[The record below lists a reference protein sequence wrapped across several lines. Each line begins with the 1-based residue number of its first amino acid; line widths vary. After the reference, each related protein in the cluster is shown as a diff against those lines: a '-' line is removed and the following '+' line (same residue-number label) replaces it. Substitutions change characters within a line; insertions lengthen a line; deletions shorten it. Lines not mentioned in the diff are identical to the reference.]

1 MRIADISPNY
11 NVRKIDVAD
20 IDDVYALASKNELF
34 YKYCP
39 PFVSKDSILS
49 DMEAL
54 PPNRTHDDKYYIG
67 FWKDNHLVAVMDL
80 ITNHP
85 NPASILIGFF
95 MVDQSFQGIGIGSSI
110 IRDLLAYTKN
120 LGYVFARLGYVKG
133 NPQSKA
139 FWHKNGFYETG
150 EEYQTQGYTVVVM
163 EKSLAERN

>member
-67 FWKDNHLVAVMDL
+67 FCSRSVCC
-80 ITNHP
+80 
-85 NPASILIGFF
+85 
-95 MVDQSFQGIGIGSSI
+95 
-110 IRDLLAYTKN
+110 
-120 LGYVFARLGYVKG
+120 YV
-133 NPQSKA
+133 
-139 FWHKNGFYETG
+139 
-150 EEYQTQGYTVVVM
+150 
-163 EKSLAERN
+163 